1 MTRSLATRCLL
12 IGLLAVIVTLVT
24 AADDSDHDLRRAPP
38 FTLFDPAGDEH
49 QLGQYA
55 GRVLVVN
62 FWASWCAPCRA
73 ELPSMNRAAGRMR
86 SQPVDW
92 LAINVGEDRQ
102 AVTSFTA
109 DYPIDFTVLLDVDG
123 TTSQNWRVTVMPTTL
138 IIDRNGFIVHR
149 VVGQREWDD
158 EKHLRMVS
166 ELLDD

>member
-12 IGLLAVIVTLVT
+12 IGLLPVMATLGT
-24 AADDSDHDLRRAPP
+24 AADDSGQGLQRAPP

-49 QLGQYA
+49 RLEQYA

-73 ELPSMNRAAGRMR
+73 ELPSMNRAAKQMR
-86 SQPVDW
+86 SLPVAW

-109 DYPIDFTVLLDVDG
+109 DFPIDFTVLLDADG
-123 TTSQNWRVTVMPTTL
+123 TTSQRWRVTGMPTTL

-149 VVGQREWDD
+149 ILGQREWDD